1 MRKKIDVVKAV
12 SILAIIISVAATIAA
27 IIHGSTYKPKAN
39 FEINVSEIGYY
50 SLEYISC
57 ANMSL
62 VDTAYCL
69 NNYVSGFYN
78 YNQSNINNNLDLGL
92 LKKEGGV
99 CWHYADLYS
108 ALAKEYGFQEQ
119 QINIPRHVFT
129 IIYDDSGYCELDQ
142 LNVNCITYGNTTTKE
157 VTQHGNI
164 KGNGNGI

>member
-1 MRKKIDVVKAV
+1 MKRTKTRKYQRLIYPVVLYV
-12 SILAIIISVAATIAA
+12 LLLSLILSVFGLAQ
-27 IIHGSTYKPKAN
+27 SLMNKESKL
-39 FEINVSEIGYY
+39 FDINQSEIGYY

-108 ALAKEYGFQEQ
+108 ALAKGYGFQEQ

-157 VTQHGNI
+157 VIQ
-164 KGNGNGI
+164 NGNT